1 MALKRKYPIRKT
13 SPFQTRASR
22 LSGLSPLKEDELK
35 NIAGYLDVDA
45 DTDTKS
51 EQGLLASSTE
61 GVRKN
66 LAENLNP
73 YGYSDPLGRVYKAGI
88 KGEKS
93 SSREFTDEEAKS
105 KSGWIGGLDKER
117 VDLLQMVMGQPQKH
131 NSITKSKYKPTES
144 KDPNAEYY
152 SSKFTEKEIKNDLSK
167 VLKAAQA
174 EAGKEGKVNVEQV
187 ISSIVTPTESEKKLY
202 GTETNVSGTLGQF
215 KIDKGVDEKG
225 HYISYYDIWD
235 LNPIPESGV
244 DFIDTGVGKVASY
257 LTKKAGLKSPEI
269 YGRIYYDPKTGKIIE

>member
-1 MALKRKYPIRKT
+1 
-13 SPFQTRASR
+13 
-22 LSGLSPLKEDELK
+22 
-35 NIAGYLDVDA
+35 
-45 DTDTKS
+45 
-51 EQGLLASSTE
+51 
-61 GVRKN
+61 
-66 LAENLNP
+66 
-73 YGYSDPLGRVYKAGI
+73 
-88 KGEKS
+88 
-93 SSREFTDEEAKS
+93 
-105 KSGWIGGLDKER
+105 
-117 VDLLQMVMGQPQKH
+117 MGQPQKH
-131 NSITKSKYKPTES
+131 NTVTKSKYKPTES
-144 KDPNAEYY
+144 KDSNAEYY
-152 SSKFTEKEIKNDLSK
+152 SSKFTEKEIKSDLIK
-167 VLKAAQA
+167 ALEAAQA

-269 YGRIYYDPKTGKIIE
+269 YGRIYYDPKTGKFIE